1 MWRRERRFQRPL
13 VLFGCVRR
21 NNFGMRQVNA
31 CDTFTCQG
39 IMLVLSWLV
48 SSWCYMSSIVKRFQ
62 LCSLNV
68 GLAKDC
74 ALQTQ
79 LKYAGTPRHPKCR
92 EVGGRPTL
100 GGQPRAG
107 IWNGLEIDK
116 MKDHGICHR
125 RELQQKKHF
134 MINIIYVFLC
144 YVCAWWIRTH
154 NKHGRPL
161 LLWILTCMRSTLLS
175 FLRSLQWAAPG

>member
-1 MWRRERRFQRPL
+1 
-13 VLFGCVRR
+13 
-21 NNFGMRQVNA
+21 
-31 CDTFTCQG
+31 
-39 IMLVLSWLV
+39 
-48 SSWCYMSSIVKRFQ
+48 
-62 LCSLNV
+62 
-68 GLAKDC
+68 
-74 ALQTQ
+74 
-79 LKYAGTPRHPKCR
+79 
-92 EVGGRPTL
+92 
-100 GGQPRAG
+100 
-107 IWNGLEIDK
+107 

-175 FLRSLQWAAPG
+175 FLRSLQWAAPGSSMLNATAGFLGVSFDLSNLTAALSIFGRWDSPKTATCCMKVFTTHEILRQVGEIRVTCGRFGSYSSAELCLCWPGRQGWYQWVWHS